1 MDIEITEESPMPSR
15 TPNRVAWLAFLTLL
29 GGCASSNIVVPIDT
43 SQIVAQEKDASRR
56 VQVQVTDIRKE
67 ANLERT
73 TIGGISLGRITLQ
86 PPAEELV
93 QAVVEAKADQVL
105 ASRGATEPQTV
116 QCGIRTFEIATPA
129 TPLYWDV
136 NAKIEL
142 VLRVHGQD
150 RSVSGMATERTYVWP
165 SEALIQRVTTE
176 ALRKLGTESENALA
190 ELFAAPR

>member
-1 MDIEITEESPMPSR
+1 MPSR
-15 TPNRVAWLAFLTLL
+15 IPHRVAWLALLTLL

-136 NAKIEL
+136 NAQIEL

-150 RSVSGMATERTYVWP
+150 RTVSGMATERTYVWP
-165 SEALIQRVTTE
+165 SGALIQRVTTE
-176 ALRKLGTESENALA
+176 ALRKLGAESENALA

>member
-1 MDIEITEESPMPSR
+1 MTSR
-15 TPNRVAWLAFLTLL
+15 TPHRIAWLAFLMLL
-29 GGCASSNIVVPIDT
+29 GGCAASNIVVPIDT
-43 SQIVAQEKDASRR
+43 AQIVAQEKARR
-56 VQVQVTDIRKE
+56 VQIQVTDIRKE

-73 TIGGISLGRITLQ
+73 TIGGISMGRITLQ
-86 PPAEELV
+86 PPAEALV

-105 ASRGATEPQTV
+105 ASRGVTDPQTV
-116 QCGIRTFEIATPA
+116 QCGIRTFEISTPA

-150 RSVSGMATERTYVWP
+150 RAVSGMATERTYVWP

-190 ELFAAPR
+190 ELFATPR

>member
-1 MDIEITEESPMPSR
+1 MLTR
-15 TPNRVAWLAFLTLL
+15 TLDRVALVALVALL
-29 GGCASSNIVVPIDT
+29 GGCAASNVVVPIST
-43 SQIVAQEKDASRR
+43 AQITAHGREVSRLA
-56 VQVQVTDIRKE
+56 QVQVTDIRRE

-73 TIGGISLGRITLQ
+73 TIGGISMGRITLE
-86 PPAEELV
+86 PPAQELV

-105 ASRGATEPQTV
+105 ASRGVTEPQPV

-176 ALRKLGTESENALA
+176 ALRKLGGEAENALA
-190 ELFAAPR
+190 ELFASPR